1 MRKQAFLV
9 KQRIE
14 DLEQQRKQQR
24 VQLNEHLAIMHASI
38 QPVNLI
44 NNSLDQLIHS
54 KQLKINLVDIAIG
67 AASGLIAKKLVVRDS
82 HSISK
87 ELLGDAVQLFV
98 AKEATQHSDAIRKVG
113 MNLIRNL
120 FRL

>member
-1 MRKQAFLV
+1 MRKQAQEIAL
-9 KQRIE
+9 RIE
-14 DLEQQRKQQR
+14 ELEQKRLIHREEIKQQI
-24 VQLNEHLAIMHASI
+24 VIIHASI

-44 NNSLDQLIHS
+44 NKSLDQLIHS

-120 FRL
+120 FRG

>member
-1 MRKQAFLV
+1 MRKQTQLIA
-9 KQRIE
+9 QRIE
-14 DLEQQRKQQR
+14 ELEQKRSLHRTEIKQQ
-24 VQLNEHLAIMHASI
+24 IDIIHASI

-44 NNSLDQLIHS
+44 NNSLDKLIHS

-67 AASGLIAKKLVVRDS
+67 AKSGLIAKKLIVRDS
-82 HSISK
+82 NSISK

-120 FRL
+120 FRG

>member
-1 MRKQAFLV
+1 MRKQTQLIA
-9 KQRIE
+9 QRIE
-14 DLEQQRKQQR
+14 ELEQKRSLHRTEIKQQ
-24 VQLNEHLAIMHASI
+24 IDIIHASI

-44 NNSLDQLIHS
+44 NNSLDKLIHS

-67 AASGLIAKKLVVRDS
+67 ATSGLIAKKLIVRDS
-82 HSISK
+82 NSISK

-120 FRL
+120 FRG

>member
-1 MRKQAFLV
+1 MRKQTQLIA
-9 KQRIE
+9 QRIE
-14 DLEQQRKQQR
+14 ELEQKRSFHRTEIKQQ
-24 VQLNEHLAIMHASI
+24 IDIIHASI

-44 NNSLDQLIHS
+44 NNSLDKLIHS

-67 AASGLIAKKLVVRDS
+67 ATSGLIAKKLIVRNS
-82 HSISK
+82 NSISK

-120 FRL
+120 FRG

>member
-14 DLEQQRKQQR
+14 DLEQQRTLQR
-24 VQLNEHLAIMHASI
+24 EQLKEHLALIHTSI

-44 NNSLDQLIHS
+44 NNSLDKMIHS

-87 ELLGDAVQLFV
+87 ELLGDAVQLIV

-120 FRL
+120 FRG

>member
-1 MRKQAFLV
+1 MRKQAQQIA
-9 KQRIE
+9 QRIE
-14 DLEQQRKQQR
+14 ELEQKRLIHREEIKQQI
-24 VQLNEHLAIMHASI
+24 VIIHASI

-67 AASGLIAKKLVVRDS
+67 TASGLIAKKLVVRDS

-87 ELLGDAVQLFV
+87 ELLGDAVQLIV
-98 AKEATQHSDAIRKVG
+98 AKEATQHSDEIRKVG

-120 FRL
+120 FRG

>member
-1 MRKQAFLV
+1 MRKQTQLIA
-9 KQRIE
+9 QRIE
-14 DLEQQRKQQR
+14 ELEQKRSLHRTEIKQQ
-24 VQLNEHLAIMHASI
+24 IDIIHASI

-67 AASGLIAKKLVVRDS
+67 ATSGLIAKKLIVRDS

-120 FRL
+120 FRG

>member
-1 MRKQAFLV
+1 MRKQTQLIA
-9 KQRIE
+9 QRIE
-14 DLEQQRKQQR
+14 EFEQKRSLYRTEIKQQ
-24 VQLNEHLAIMHASI
+24 IDIIHASI

-44 NNSLDQLIHS
+44 NNSLDKLIHS

-67 AASGLIAKKLVVRDS
+67 ATSGLIAKKLIVRNS
-82 HSISK
+82 NSISK
-87 ELLGDAVQLFV
+87 ELLGDAVQLLV

-120 FRL
+120 FRG